1 MPEWIQSY
9 VRNVEAVNRVVG
21 RFAMYMIFAMLA
33 LLLYPPI
40 KKLILLVVER
50 LFGVD
55 SGLYESVSPYLYP
68 PIWSLEMAQ
77 FSMAAYYLLG
87 GAYSMQLQSHVRMD
101 LLYGRWSPRRKGFID
116 TITAFS
122 LVFYLVLVLYGAY
135 SSTSYALYYKETSYS
150 SWAPYMWPIKVIM
163 TFGII
168 LMLLQA
174 IAVFFRDIAKA
185 RGMTIDG
192 KPLPEEDAA

>member
-9 VRNVEAVNRVVG
+9 VRHVEAVNRVVG

-33 LLLYPPI
+33 LLLYPPV
-40 KKLILLVVER
+40 KKLILLVVEK

-55 SGLYESVSPYLYP
+55 SGLYDSVSPYLYP

-116 TITAFS
+116 SITAFS

-135 SSTSYALYYKETSYS
+135 SSTSYALYYNETSYS
-150 SWAPYMWPIKVIM
+150 SWAPYMWPIKIIM